1 MTLAKIDGLNQRL
14 AFIAVAIGVVALI
27 LVCVGI
33 GTPKWESTYTSTG
46 NGTYALASTANFF
59 YACSY
64 TNGTFNN
71 CTTRS
76 NNLTNYPGYSSI
88 YPWEVDYNLRMQNAA
103 GLCIA
108 GIIFLALAIAMTV
121 VMALRPLATLLN
133 LISPILFFLACLF
146 MLAGMAEGSR
156 YLLYNDYSA
165 NLYQAGH
172 LFTILALTIST
183 LAAGRIQFF
192 RMKEE
197 QAAAAIAAEKAKKTK
212 KPDPK

>member
-1 MTLAKIDGLNQRL
+1 MTLAKIDSLNRKIT
-14 AFIAVAIGVVALI
+14 FIAVGIGVVALI

-33 GTPKWESTYTSTG
+33 GTPKWESTYTVTG
-46 NGTYALASTANFF
+46 NGSYALASTANFF
-59 YACSY
+59 YACLY

-76 NNLTNYPGYSSI
+76 SNLTNYPGYSSAL
-88 YPWEVDYNLRMQNAA
+88 PWEVDYNLRMQNAG
-103 GLCIA
+103 GLCIV
-108 GIIFLALAIAMTV
+108 GILFLAFAIIMTV
-121 VMALRPLATLLN
+121 VMALVPLATLLN

-172 LFTILALTIST
+172 LFTILAFGIST
-183 LAAGRIQFF
+183 LAAGRIHFF
-192 RMKEE
+192 RLKEE
-197 QAAAAIAAEKAKKTK
+197 QEALAAAEKAKKAK